1 MQETKMYCIFLNDLT
16 GKSPVRSMNM
26 VPVLALASAAKQ
38 NMYYMAHASCVGN
51 TQSNSAWARHTPS

>member
-1 MQETKMYCIFLNDLT
+1 LNDLT